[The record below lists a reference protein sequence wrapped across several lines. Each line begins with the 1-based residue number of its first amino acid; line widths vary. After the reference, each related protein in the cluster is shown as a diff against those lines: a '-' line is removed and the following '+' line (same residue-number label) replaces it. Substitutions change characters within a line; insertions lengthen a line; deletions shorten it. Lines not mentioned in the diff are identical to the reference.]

1 MRWSMD
7 AGKSRH
13 QGLFLTL
20 LVVLTWMVGSGSG
33 WGQPTTAPL
42 EDLMM
47 KPDITAYHFPGEKT
61 PGELEG
67 SDFSWR
73 LLLDKAYLDRYLR
86 DGRYEMANDEAR
98 RQIESNP
105 SFQYLARTWLQKG
118 RANLVL
124 GRYEEARR
132 DFNQAY
138 LKASDEET
146 GDDQLTAGSALF
158 YLGLIEV
165 VDREQPIDKG
175 LTLVE
180 EFATKYPDHPM
191 QGRALELM
199 GMIAESNGRCDKAI
213 DYYEQATGRAEG
225 KDLPPLRNAIARCL
239 LSQGRYTNAASI
251 VEEQLRMLHAPDPSD
266 AERES
271 GDNDWAESA
280 LIAGAIDMETGKY
293 PEAESAFINVAN
305 NMQGAYR
312 RRGLLGLADT
322 YKRAHLTDSAITLYR
337 RLIVADSNDLPGQ
350 TAEYQMALAYWES
363 GETEQA
369 IGMLGEIA
377 TDQKHQY
384 NDYAMLLQ
392 GEIRYKNREYAEALR
407 LVEQAR
413 KTARSRPL
421 QLTAATLSGASLIA
435 LNRAAEADQVLS
447 EAEAIIADQPAGNKV
462 ESARVRLLRGI
473 ALVRI
478 GEQAAA
484 ITRLNAC
491 LEETSDDSTT
501 AQAMYWLGEAYFQ
514 SRLYKAAIHALD
526 QLVEQYPGSSQ
537 VPGALYTIGWSNFK
551 DGNFSAAERAFSS
564 LIKAYPLTEYAA
576 ESELRRGD
584 ALMMSGHYPE
594 AIAAYQQAKEKQATP
609 EEVIHANYQQALAYF
624 RQGDISSADK
634 TLKQFFLCHPDNDLH
649 ADALYLRAFMADKE
663 GKSEREIDWVN
674 SLLKTPVPDQLG
686 AQAYN
691 LLVTAYSRIGDRSAA
706 AAASSILLEKYPK
719 SSYAIDAR
727 ALLEE
732 IRKEGAGSEGPE
744 MGMCG
749 LRWDDSIQVR
759 RGELYMATGNGE
771 DAAREF
777 RDLMG
782 KRGTDSCSLNLWIDL
797 AKSLLIAGEKKRAV
811 DTLTLITEVFPRSGA
826 AMKAASMLARIAL
839 EHNDVESALNNLQ
852 IIAGSEK
859 SSAGEGNRILAEIYL
874 RQGNIDSAKGS
885 LYRNTKLSG
894 GSREPDKAWI
904 MLATIEKD
912 TALTRI
918 IDTNLRAIEQRNDS
932 LGIRA
937 ALALASMRQASGDTA
952 QASRLIE
959 RTVASLESDEEYSD
973 GDRLQIARIY
983 ETLGATASA
992 KDIYRRII
1000 GESCDAELRSE
1011 ADRRLKGLN

>member
-1 MRWSMD
+1 MRWSVD
-7 AGKSRH
+7 ARKSWH

-20 LVVLTWMVGSGSG
+20 LVVLTWMAGSKSG

-42 EDLMM
+42 EDLTL
-47 KPDITAYHFPGEKT
+47 KPDIMKYHLTGEEIPGEF
-61 PGELEG
+61 GG
-67 SDFSWR
+67 FDASWR
-73 LLLDKAYLDRYLR
+73 AVLDKAYLSRYLL
-86 DGRYEMANDEAR
+86 DGRYEMANEEAR

-105 SFQYLARTWLQKG
+105 SFPFLAKTWLQKG

-146 GDDQLTAGSALF
+146 EEDQLTAGSALF

-165 VDREQPIDKG
+165 VDREQPIDKA
-175 LTLVE
+175 LNLVE
-180 EFATKYPDHPM
+180 EFATRYPDHPM
-191 QGRALELM
+191 QGRALALM

-213 DYYEQATGRAEG
+213 DYYEQAASRAEG

-239 LSQGRYTNAASI
+239 LGQGRYANAASI
-251 VEEQLRMLHAPDPSD
+251 VEEQLRMLRAPEPSD

-293 PEAESAFINVAN
+293 PEAESAFINVAD

-322 YKRAHLTDSAITLYR
+322 YKQAHRTDSAITLYK
-337 RLIVADSNDLPGQ
+337 RLIAADSNDLPGQ
-350 TAEYQMALAYWES
+350 TAEYQMALTYWES
-363 GETEQA
+363 GATEQA
-369 IGMLGEIA
+369 IAMLGEIA
-377 TDQKHQY
+377 ADERHRY

-392 GEIRYKNREYAEALR
+392 GEIRYKNQEYAEALR

-421 QLTAATLSGASLIA
+421 QRTAATLSGASLIA
-435 LNRAAEADQVLS
+435 LNRAAEAEQVLS
-447 EAEAIIADQPAGNKV
+447 EAEAATGDQAVGGNL
-462 ESARVRLLRGI
+462 ESARIKLLRGI
-473 ALVRI
+473 ALVKI
-478 GEQAAA
+478 GEQPAA

-491 LEETSDDSTT
+491 LEETNDDSTA

-526 QLVEQYPGSSQ
+526 QLVEHYPGSSQ

-551 DGNFSAAERAFSS
+551 DGNFNAAERAFSS
-564 LIKAYPLTEYAA
+564 LIKAYPMTEYAA

-594 AIAAYQQAKEKQATP
+594 AITAYQQAREKGATP
-609 EEVIHANYQQALAYF
+609 EEVIHADYQRALAYF
-624 RQGDISSADK
+624 RQGDMSSADK
-634 TLKQFFLCHPDNDLH
+634 TLKQFFLCHPDNDLY
-649 ADALYLRAFMADKE
+649 ADALYLRAFMADRE
-663 GKSEREIDWVN
+663 GKSEREIDRLN
-674 SLLKTPVPDQLG
+674 ILLKTPVSDQLG

-691 LLVTAYSRIGDRSAA
+691 LMATAYSRLGDRAGA

-727 ALLEE
+727 TLLEE
-732 IRKEGAGSEGPE
+732 VRKEGVRGEGAE
-744 MGMCG
+744 TGACG
-749 LRWDDSIQVR
+749 LRGDDSLQVR
-759 RGELYMATGNGE
+759 RGEIYMATGNGE

-782 KRGTDSCSLNLWIDL
+782 KRGTDTCSLDLWINL

-811 DTLTLITEVFPRSGA
+811 DTLTLITEGFPQSGP

-839 EHNDVESALNNLQ
+839 ENNDVESALKNLR

-859 SSAGEGNRILAEIYL
+859 SSAAEGNRILAEIYL
-874 RQGNIDSAKGS
+874 RQGNIDSAKQA

-894 GSREPDKAWI
+894 AHGESDRAWI

-912 TALTRI
+912 TALTRL
-918 IDTNLRAIEQRNDS
+918 IDTNLRAAEKRNDS

-937 ALALASMRQASGDTA
+937 GLALAAMRYASGDTA
-952 QASRLIE
+952 EASRLIE
-959 RTVASLESDEEYSD
+959 RTLTRLESDEEYSD
-973 GDRLQIARIY
+973 GDRLQIARLY
-983 ETLGATASA
+983 ESLGAPATA

-1000 GESCDAELRSE
+1000 GESCDGELRSE